1 MLLCLVLGNYG
12 GGFRGIWPK
21 GIILWML
28 SIVLCVYY
36 VDFNVAPFGGQK
48 YFVISQSNFF
58 GSKNDFLSITYLVVG
73 GLCLLIGMLFL
84 GKKII
89 KNKSQ

>member
-1 MLLCLVLGNYG
+1 MV
-12 GGFRGIWPK
+12 
-21 GIILWML
+21 
-28 SIVLCVYY
+28 
-36 VDFNVAPFGGQK
+36 
-48 YFVISQSNFF
+48 SQSNFF

-84 GKKII
+84 GKKIV

>member
-1 MLLCLVLGNYG
+1 ML
-12 GGFRGIWPK
+12 
-21 GIILWML
+21 IIVTFLWIL
-28 SIVLCVYY
+28 
-36 VDFNVAPFGGQK
+36 DFDVRAFNGEK
-48 YFVISQSNFF
+48 YFVVSQANFF

-84 GKKII
+84 GKKIV